1 MRQCRR
7 NRDATVLLA
16 ASGTVA
22 RSCPSATGTTGQYTS
37 IRFTEH
43 LELEEITPSIG
54 TVGDVYD
61 NAT

>member
-16 ASGTVA
+16 ASGTAA